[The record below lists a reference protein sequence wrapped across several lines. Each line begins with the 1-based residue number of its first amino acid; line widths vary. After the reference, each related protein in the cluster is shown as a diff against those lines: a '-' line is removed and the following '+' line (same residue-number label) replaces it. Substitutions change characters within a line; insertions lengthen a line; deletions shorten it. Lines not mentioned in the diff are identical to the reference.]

1 MHADDFRFSALSKGI
16 QGGGSAPQASL
27 QPVLPQSKSNYCKFY
42 ATKHGNSILPLFLI
56 SSYPNFCGYI
66 NFFYYH
72 HHHHYYYGGM
82 IIIVV
87 ESLR

>member
-66 NFFYYH
+66 
-72 HHHHYYYGGM
+72 
-82 IIIVV
+82 IIIVIIIIIIIIIITGV
-87 ESLR
+87 